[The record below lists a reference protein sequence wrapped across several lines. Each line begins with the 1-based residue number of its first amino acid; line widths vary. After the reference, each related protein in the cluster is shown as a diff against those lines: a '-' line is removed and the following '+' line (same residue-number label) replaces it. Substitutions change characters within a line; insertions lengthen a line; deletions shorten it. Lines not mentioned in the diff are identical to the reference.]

1 MYLVVT
7 DTPGPCHD
15 GPVTVQEVDLKAIDF
30 AAAAWREEGRWVSSA
45 MPARIATTVDSL
57 VSALRQLPG
66 ENGVFGFV
74 GVGDEFFLIF
84 RVDAIGT
91 RVFISDSVAVL
102 DWSLAEEAADLIGLE
117 WEEDDLEEF
126 VPIGDLAILTDLGI
140 NVDEICLMVDESD
153 MYPDD
158 QVKAI
163 AKRLGLGEQFD
174 KALRAR

>member
-7 DTPGPCHD
+7 DRPAPCHH
-15 GPVTVQEVDLKAIDF
+15 GPVTVLEVDLKAIDV
-30 AAAAWREEGRWVSSA
+30 AAAAGRVEGRWVSSA
-45 MPARIATTVDSL
+45 MPARIAITVDTL

-84 RVDAIGT
+84 RVDSIGT
-91 RVFISDSVAVL
+91 RIFISDGVAVL

-126 VPIGDLAILTDLGI
+126 IPIGDLSILTDLGLDA
-140 NVDEICLMVDESD
+140 DELSLLVDESD
-153 MYPDD
+153 LYPDD

>member
-1 MYLVVT
+1 
-7 DTPGPCHD
+7 
-15 GPVTVQEVDLKAIDF
+15 
-30 AAAAWREEGRWVSSA
+30 
-45 MPARIATTVDSL
+45 
-57 VSALRQLPG
+57 
-66 ENGVFGFV
+66 
-74 GVGDEFFLIF
+74 VGDEFFLIF

-91 RVFISDSVAVL
+91 RIFISDGVAVL

-126 VPIGDLAILTDLGI
+126 IPIGDLSILTDLGLDA
-140 NVDEICLMVDESD
+140 DELSLLVDESD
-153 MYPDD
+153 LYPDD